1 MQRSVFTKSCGDKPT
16 DQTISLA
23 EVRAM
28 FGLPPASVLEL
39 PDPEEGGRSVLLRA
53 LDAKRF
59 GLFQALLDAGAPA
72 DGGAKR
78 AAPARAGEM
87 DEGRA

>member
-1 MQRSVFTKSCGDKPT
+1 M

-39 PDPEEGGRSVLLRA
+39 PDPEEHGRRLL
-53 LDAKRF
+53 
-59 GLFQALLDAGAPA
+59 P
-72 DGGAKR
+72 R
-78 AAPARAGEM
+78 AAPA
-87 DEGRA
+87 GRPQLCQALLALGGIG